1 MNFADVF
8 PGEFQ
13 QDVKDNTAKAE
24 AIRTKVGALTNVTR

>member
-1 MNFADVF
+1 MNFVDVF

-24 AIRTKVGALTNVTR
+24 ANWTKVGALTKVTR